1 VDLFSTQAEVPPN
14 PEPVDNEDSLVQ
26 VWDYVTYSYR
36 DDPESHKSVQIV
48 KGHTDVE
55 KGVVGD
61 KMPLARALLGSAIG
75 DQVELN
81 LPGRPVRL
89 IEVLAIER

>member
-1 VDLFSTQAEVPPN
+1 MVSE
-14 PEPVDNEDSLVQ
+14 LVSIDDTVVQ
-26 VWDYVTYSYR
+26 LWDYVTYTYQ
-36 DDPESHKSVQIV
+36 DDPANHKSVQIV

-61 KMPLARALLGSAIG
+61 KMPLARALLGATIG
-75 DQVELN
+75 DAVQLN

-89 IEVLAIER
+89 LSVLSIER